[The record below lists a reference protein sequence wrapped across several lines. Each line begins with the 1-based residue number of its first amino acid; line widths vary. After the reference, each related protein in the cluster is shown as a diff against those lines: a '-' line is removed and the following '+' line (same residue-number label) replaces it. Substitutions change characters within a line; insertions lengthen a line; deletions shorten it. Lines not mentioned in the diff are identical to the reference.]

1 MDTFEKKP
9 TVTPSSFIHSLS
21 GIVLIVSQEGSGG
34 ILEVVRMLEVVRIPE
49 VVRMP
54 EVVHMSFVVRN

>member
-1 MDTFEKKP
+1 MKKKN

-49 VVRMP
+49 VV
-54 EVVHMSFVVRN
+54 HMSFVVRN